1 MAVELVVGG
10 LSDEGPVLRE
20 NLVVLG
26 VAGEFVEPIA
36 AGECVFPYFRTT
48 ESLEVLDPHVPVNFL
63 NVREGRHSCDVGPG
77 QCDEPNIHASFVNL
91 GHGSSRSFESR
102 IFGIAFFASLWV
114 YGSPSD
120 F

>member
-10 LSDEGPVLRE
+10 LSDEGPVFRE
-20 NLVVLG
+20 NLVVFG
-26 VAGEFVEPIA
+26 VAGKFVEPIA
-36 AGECVFPYFRTT
+36 ACECVFPYFRTT
-48 ESLEVLDPHVPVNFL
+48 ESLEVLDPHVPVYLL
-63 NVREGRHSCDVGPG
+63 NVREGRHSCDVRPG

-102 IFGIAFFASLWV
+102 IFGIALFASLWV